1 MASDS
6 YKTQFL
12 LMKYNATLY
21 LVISR
26 CLVHITEMYSPQNA

>member
-21 LVISR
+21 LVISTYMLGTYYR
-26 CLVHITEMYSPQNA
+26 NV